1 LLLQHMHLALRS
13 GNLIGRQGDNQ
24 MADKC
29 FFCKG
34 KLAQEKVNVDFRWGK
49 DLIIIED
56 VPARVCRQ
64 CGEKYF
70 DAEVY
75 KEMERLAKGRIRPL
89 KRLTIDVIK
98 FDHPV
103 LA

>member
-1 LLLQHMHLALRS
+1 M
-13 GNLIGRQGDNQ
+13 GDR
-24 MADKC
+24 C

-34 KLAQEKVNVDFRWGK
+34 KVTQKRLNVDFRWGEN
-49 DLIIIED
+49 LVVIED
-56 VPARVCRQ
+56 VPTRVCQQ

-75 KEMERLAKGRIRPL
+75 KDMERLAKGRIKPF

-98 FDHPV
+98 FEHPV
-103 LA
+103 SV

>member
-1 LLLQHMHLALRS
+1 
-13 GNLIGRQGDNQ
+13 

-34 KLAQEKVNVDFRWGK
+34 KVIQEKVNVDFRWGK
-49 DLIIIED
+49 DLIVIED
-56 VPARVCRQ
+56 VPAMVCRQ

-75 KEMERLAKGRIRPL
+75 KEMERLAKGRIKPL

-103 LA
+103 PA

>member
-1 LLLQHMHLALRS
+1 MVDR
-13 GNLIGRQGDNQ
+13 
-24 MADKC
+24 C

-34 KLAQEKVNVDFRWGK
+34 KVTQERVNVDFRWGEN
-49 DLIIIED
+49 LVVIED
-56 VPARVCRQ
+56 VPTGVCQQ

-75 KEMERLAKGRIRPL
+75 KDMEKLATGRIKPL

-98 FDHPV
+98 FEHPV
-103 LA
+103 SV

>member
-1 LLLQHMHLALRS
+1 
-13 GNLIGRQGDNQ
+13 
-24 MADKC
+24 MADQC

-34 KLAQEKVNVDFRWGK
+34 KLAQEKVSVDFRWGK
-49 DLIIIED
+49 DLIVIED
-56 VPARVCRQ
+56 VPAMVCRQ

-75 KEMERLAKGRIRPL
+75 KEMERLAKGRIKPL

-98 FDHPV
+98 LDHPV
-103 LA
+103 PA

>member
-1 LLLQHMHLALRS
+1 
-13 GNLIGRQGDNQ
+13 

-34 KLAQEKVNVDFRWGK
+34 KVAQEKVNVDFRWGK
-49 DLIIIED
+49 DLIVIED
-56 VPARVCRQ
+56 VPAKVCRQ

-70 DAEVY
+70 DAEAY
-75 KEMERLAKGRIRPL
+75 KEMERLAKGRMKPL

-98 FDHPV
+98 FEHPV
-103 LA
+103 PA

>member
-1 LLLQHMHLALRS
+1 
-13 GNLIGRQGDNQ
+13 

-34 KLAQEKVNVDFRWGK
+34 KVIQEKVNVDFRWGK
-49 DLIIIED
+49 DLIVIED
-56 VPARVCRQ
+56 VPAMVCRQ

-75 KEMERLAKGRIRPL
+75 KEMERLAKGRIKPL
-89 KRLTIDVIK
+89 KRQTIDVIK

-103 LA
+103 PA

>member
-1 LLLQHMHLALRS
+1 
-13 GNLIGRQGDNQ
+13 

>member
-1 LLLQHMHLALRS
+1 
-13 GNLIGRQGDNQ
+13 

-34 KLAQEKVNVDFRWGK
+34 KLTEEKVNVDFRWGK
-49 DLIIIED
+49 DLIVIED
-56 VPARVCRQ
+56 VPATVCRQ

-70 DAEVY
+70 DAQVY
-75 KEMERLAKGRIRPL
+75 REMERLVKARVKPL

-103 LA
+103 PA

>member
-1 LLLQHMHLALRS
+1 
-13 GNLIGRQGDNQ
+13 

-34 KLAQEKVNVDFRWGK
+34 KLVQEKVNVDFRWGK
-49 DLIIIED
+49 DLIVIEG
-56 VPARVCRQ
+56 VPATVYRQ

-75 KEMERLAKGRIRPL
+75 KEMERLAKGRIKPS

-98 FDHPV
+98 FEHSVP
-103 LA
+103 A

>member
-1 LLLQHMHLALRS
+1 MGIQLEDEETVKW
-13 GNLIGRQGDNQ
+13 LID
-24 MADKC
+24 A

-34 KLAQEKVNVDFRWGK
+34 KVAQERVNVDFRWGEN
-49 DLIIIED
+49 LVVIED
-56 VPARVCRQ
+56 VPAGVCCQ

-75 KEMERLAKGRIRPL
+75 KDMEKLVKGRATPF

-98 FDHPV
+98 FERPV
-103 LA
+103 PV

>member
-1 LLLQHMHLALRS
+1 
-13 GNLIGRQGDNQ
+13 

-49 DLIIIED
+49 DLIVIEG
-56 VPARVCRQ
+56 VPAMVCRQ
-64 CGEKYF
+64 CGEKYL

-75 KEMERLAKGRIRPL
+75 KEMERLAKGRIKPL

-98 FDHPV
+98 FEYPV
-103 LA
+103 PA

>member
-1 LLLQHMHLALRS
+1 
-13 GNLIGRQGDNQ
+13 

-34 KLAQEKVNVDFRWGK
+34 KLAEEKVNVDFRWGK
-49 DLIIIED
+49 DLIVIED
-56 VPARVCRQ
+56 VPATVCRQ

-70 DAEVY
+70 DAQVY
-75 KEMERLAKGRIRPL
+75 REMERLVKARVKPL

-103 LA
+103 PA

>member
-1 LLLQHMHLALRS
+1 
-13 GNLIGRQGDNQ
+13 

-49 DLIIIED
+49 DLIVVED

-64 CGEKYF
+64 WGEKYF
-70 DAEVY
+70 DAEAY
-75 KEMERLAKGRIRPL
+75 KEMERLAKGRIKPF

-98 FDHPV
+98 FEHPV
-103 LA
+103 PA

>member
-1 LLLQHMHLALRS
+1 
-13 GNLIGRQGDNQ
+13 

-34 KLAQEKVNVDFRWGK
+34 KVTQEKVNVDFRWGEN
-49 DLIIIED
+49 LVVIED
-56 VPARVCRQ
+56 VPAMVCHQ

-75 KEMERLAKGRIRPL
+75 KEMENLAEGRIKPL

-98 FDHPV
+98 FEHPV

>member
-1 LLLQHMHLALRS
+1 
-13 GNLIGRQGDNQ
+13 

-34 KLAQEKVNVDFRWGK
+34 KVVQEKVNVDFRWGK
-49 DLIIIED
+49 DLIVIEG
-56 VPARVCRQ
+56 VPAMVCRQ

-70 DAEVY
+70 DAQVY
-75 KEMERLAKGRIRPL
+75 KEMEKLAKGRIKPL

-98 FDHPV
+98 FEHPV
-103 LA
+103 PA

>member
-1 LLLQHMHLALRS
+1 
-13 GNLIGRQGDNQ
+13 

-34 KLAQEKVNVDFRWGK
+34 KVAQEKVNVDFRWGEN
-49 DLIIIED
+49 LIVIED

-75 KEMERLAKGRIRPL
+75 RDMEKLAKGRMKPL
-89 KRLTIDVIK
+89 KHLSIDVIK
-98 FDHPV
+98 FEHPV
-103 LA
+103 PV

>member
-1 LLLQHMHLALRS
+1 
-13 GNLIGRQGDNQ
+13 

-34 KLAQEKVNVDFRWGK
+34 KVVQEKVNVDFRWGK
-49 DLIIIED
+49 DLIVIED

-75 KEMERLAKGRIRPL
+75 KEMERLAKGRIKPF

-103 LA
+103 PA